1 MEFPEI
7 IRDIMFY
14 SKMNQG
20 ELADLLDVNQTTIG
34 QWKSGKKKPG
44 FDNILKIYETLGLTP
59 DEICG
64 VTEITRKLDFSN
76 LIRKSV

>member
-14 SKMNQG
+14 SKINQG

-44 FDNILKIYETLGLTP
+44 YDNIGKIYETLGITP
-59 DEICG
+59 DEIFG
-64 VTEITRKLDFSN
+64 VTEITRKLDFSR
-76 LIRKSV
+76 LVRKSV

>member
-14 SKMNQG
+14 SKINQS

-44 FDNILKIYETLGLTP
+44 YDNIVKIYETLGITP
-59 DEICG
+59 DEIFG
-64 VTEITRKLDFSN
+64 VTEITRKLDFSR
-76 LIRKSV
+76 LVRKSV

>member
-14 SKMNQG
+14 SKINQG

-44 FDNILKIYETLGLTP
+44 YDKIVKIYETLGITP
-59 DEICG
+59 DEIFG
-64 VTEITRKLDFSN
+64 VTEITRKLDFSR
-76 LIRKSV
+76 LVRKSV

>member
-14 SKMNQG
+14 SKINQG

-44 FDNILKIYETLGLTP
+44 YDNIVKIYETLGITP
-59 DEICG
+59 DEIFG
-64 VTEITRKLDFSN
+64 VTEITRKLDFSR
-76 LIRKSV
+76 LVRKSV

>member
-14 SKMNQG
+14 SKINQG

-44 FDNILKIYETLGLTP
+44 YDNILKIYETLGITP
-59 DEICG
+59 DEIFG
-64 VTEITRKLDFSN
+64 VTEITRKLDFSR
-76 LIRKSV
+76 LVRKSV

>member
-14 SKMNQG
+14 SKINQS

-44 FDNILKIYETLGLTP
+44 YDNIVKIYETLGITP
-59 DEICG
+59 DEIFG
-64 VTEITRKLDFSN
+64 VTEITRKLDFSR
-76 LIRKSV
+76 LVRKRV

>member
-76 LIRKSV
+76 LIRKNV

>member
-1 MEFPEI
+1 MEFSEI
-7 IRDIMFY
+7 IREIMFD
-14 SKMNQG
+14 SRINQC
-20 ELADLLDVNQTTIG
+20 ELAALLDVNQTTVG

-44 FDNILKIYETLGLTP
+44 YDNIVKIYETLGITP

>member
-14 SKMNQG
+14 SKINQG

-44 FDNILKIYETLGLTP
+44 YDNIVKIYETLGITP
-59 DEICG
+59 DEIFG
-64 VTEITRKLDFSN
+64 VTEITRKLDFSR
-76 LIRKSV
+76 LVRKRV

>member
-14 SKMNQG
+14 SKINQG
-20 ELADLLDVNQTTIG
+20 ELADILGVNQTTVG

-44 FDNILKIYETLGLTP
+44 YDNIVKIYETFGITP
-59 DEICG
+59 DELFG
-64 VTEITRKLDFSN
+64 VTEITRKLDFSE
-76 LIRKSV
+76 LFRKQV

>member
-14 SKMNQG
+14 SKINQG

-44 FDNILKIYETLGLTP
+44 YDNIVKIYETLGITP
-59 DEICG
+59 DESFG
-64 VTEITRKLDFSN
+64 VTEITRKLDFSR
-76 LIRKSV
+76 LVRKSV